1 VLCDISLKRKE
12 KKLNTSVLAIV
23 FSSLISGLIGVIIS
37 TIFYQRMEKK
47 KLRIDT
53 AKKLIGN
60 RHDLTGQ
67 EFTQALN
74 EALIVFSDNKIILQA
89 LNELFKN
96 ARMPEKPDINET
108 ILTLFKAVC
117 ADVKLFPKNIN
128 DTVFLTAFNVVDK
141 PRNIA

>member
-1 VLCDISLKRKE
+1 M
-12 KKLNTSVLAIV
+12 NTSVMIV
-23 FSSLISGLIGVIIS
+23 VLSSLISGLVGVIVS

-67 EFTQALN
+67 DFTQALN

-96 ARMPEKPDINET
+96 ARMPGKPDINET
-108 ILTLFKAVC
+108 LLTLFKAVC
-117 ADVKLFPKNIN
+117 SDVKLFPKKIN
-128 DTVFLTAFNVVDK
+128 DTVFLTAFNVVNR
-141 PRNIA
+141 PRKIT